1 MRNSYDS
8 RTAHG
13 YFASEQDQAVQKSR
27 ASFIAKTYQL
37 FGASLLAGAGGAYL
51 GLDMVGAISSNYWW
65 IAIPWMLF
73 GMFGV
78 SYFANK
84 PVINLVVLFLFT
96 FVGGIILA
104 PLLNSFIQTGNSN
117 LIANAFASTAVL
129 FGGLSVYAMKT
140 KSDFSSWGK
149 PLMIAFFMIIAI
161 SLVNMFFFKS
171 PILHTAI
178 QGIFLLVISGMVLYD
193 TQNII
198 KGLYRTPVEAAL
210 SLYIN
215 FFNMFV
221 TLLQIF
227 GIFGGDD

>member
-8 RTAHG
+8 RTATG
-13 YFASEQDQAVQKSR
+13 YFAHEDTQAIQKSR
-27 ASFIAKTYQL
+27 ASFISKTYQL
-37 FGASLLAGAGGAYL
+37 FAASLFAGAVGAYL
-51 GLDMVGAISSNYWW
+51 GLDMVGAIAQNYYW
-65 IAIPWMLF
+65 IAIPWVLF

-78 SYFANK
+78 SYFARK

-96 FVGGIILA
+96 FVGGVILA
-104 PLLNSFIQTGNSN
+104 PLLSSFIQTGNGN

-129 FGGLSVYAMKT
+129 FGGLSVYAMRT

-149 PLMIAFFMIIAI
+149 TLVIAFFLIIAI
-161 SLVNMFFFKS
+161 SLVNHFFFKS
-171 PILHTAI
+171 PLLYIAI
-178 QGIFLLVISGMVLYD
+178 QGVFLIVVSGMVLFD

-198 KGLYRTPVEAAL
+198 RGLYRTPVEAAL

-227 GIFGGDD
+227 GFFGGDD